1 MRKHP
6 IDCSS
11 SQTTVVRSYFWRSL
25 AVTLLALC
33 TVPADAATYYVDVVS
48 GSDAWSGTV
57 ATAGTSDGPWRTLA
71 QVTAAHMKPGD
82 VLRLKCGQRWNE
94 TLRIGASGTVDK
106 PIAVNSY
113 PDGCT
118 TPAAVDGAES
128 VPSDQWQRHS
138 GNIYKVQF
146 PLSLIPNG
154 NLSQR
159 STNWRYFSSPADSSA
174 VFSDACSGEGFGCM
188 VFNTSSGSAESLLIT
203 PEFALGA
210 GNAYKLSARIKVPA
224 GQSYS
229 VYLRK
234 NSAPWSVP
242 GLPTI
247 KRVGTGAWEDV
258 AMNFTAGESASN
270 ARIDIG
276 VAAVQKTVMVRE
288 VRMTSGSGAIPIT
301 QVFESGSPMTIAHHP
316 NAGQDSSA
324 PESVYLNTGAA
335 STSFIDPI
343 SGRPS
348 TNNLITAANEKLP
361 PGAAIAVGN
370 KLFIRTENWS
380 LAEFSVTSISG
391 TRVNFSPNASHPL
404 SVAGWG
410 YFYTGAL
417 WMLDSPGEWFYDP
430 ANQTL
435 YVWSSDG
442 NAPSSTFSYSKL
454 DKAAD
459 LANVSYV
466 NVDGIAFRNA
476 TGGIDL
482 SRSTSV
488 RLNKTEVSNT
498 AGYGVLGPASV
509 NLSMTAM
516 VLRNNLT
523 DAVQAPN
530 STGLTLT
537 GSDIENSGVVVA
549 ADGHVKS
556 LPAASYGAVNAG
568 TKSLIQD
575 NRIRNT
581 AYAGFSVGSYSMVSG
596 NAIDSYCLVL
606 NDCGGL
612 YAIAAT
618 GLLFE
623 NNILSNGRGTSY
635 GVPSGHGTHTN
646 GIYFDSG
653 VNGSTARGNTAFG
666 SDAGMQVHDSR
677 NNVIE
682 GNKFYGN
689 KERELWFQQSERNF
703 NPTLG
708 NIYNNVVRN
717 NQFFPAGNALALMLG
732 GATAD
737 PAVFS
742 SFDGNRYSTLVTPLI
757 AGEYSPFG
765 ARTYS
770 LRDWQLAVGSN
781 GARALEANGR
791 IAAPLSARALGTLGT
806 TVIPN
811 GALAVDTAGWTR
823 GGDPA
828 PTAVYGA
835 CPDGTTHCIG
845 IVASGADSMLSSPRF
860 ALTAGTLYRV
870 SFDAATSDPAQNFT
884 VLVRRSGPTTYA
896 SLMGDP
902 LSFAGSGAFTRH
914 TFMFK
919 ATGSATVSP
928 TDTGARL
935 DFYGVKVG
943 QKLTVTNVELVPI
956 NNVVGGNSPA
966 VLLSNTSRLIQQKSC
981 PVADGVSCASYV
993 SFADGTP
1000 ISWPLS
1006 LSPMQTMIV
1015 FTQDIRLT
1023 DSDGDG
1029 VPDVQDR
1036 CPSTPAGMATNSAG
1050 CARGQ

>member
-1 MRKHP
+1 
-6 IDCSS
+6 
-11 SQTTVVRSYFWRSL
+11 
-25 AVTLLALC
+25 
-33 TVPADAATYYVDVVS
+33 
-48 GSDAWSGTV
+48 
-57 ATAGTSDGPWRTLA
+57 
-71 QVTAAHMKPGD
+71 MKPGD
-82 VLRLKCGQRWNE
+82 ILRLKCGQRWKE
-94 TLRIGASGTVDK
+94 TLRIGGSGTVDK

-159 STNWRYFSSPADSSA
+159 STNWRYLSSPAVYSDS
-174 VFSDACSGEGFGCM
+174 CSGEGFGC
-188 VFNTSSGSAESLLIT
+188 VVLNTNSDSAESLLIT

-210 GNAYKLSARIKVPA
+210 GNAYKLSVRIKVPA

-242 GLPTI
+242 GLPII

-276 VAAVQKTVMVRE
+276 VASVQKTVLVRE
-288 VRMTSGSGAIPIT
+288 VRITSGSGDTPIT
-301 QVFESGSPMTIAHHP
+301 QVFESGTQMTIAHHP

-348 TNNLITAANEKLP
+348 TNHLIAAANEKLP

-370 KLFIRTENWS
+370 KLFIRTENW
-380 LAEFSVTSISG
+380 AVGEFSVTGISG
-391 TRVNFSPNASHPL
+391 KRVNFSPNAAHPL

-442 NAPSSTFSYSKL
+442 TAPNTSFSYSNL

-459 LANVSYV
+459 LADLAYINI
-466 NVDGIAFRNA
+466 DGIAFRNA
-476 TGGIDL
+476 TGGIEL
-482 SRSTSV
+482 SRSTGV
-488 RLNKTEVSNT
+488 RLNKTEVSYT
-498 AGYGVLGPASV
+498 AGFGVLGPASV

-516 VLRNNLT
+516 VFRNNMT
-523 DAVQAPN
+523 DAIQAPN

-537 GSDIENSGVVVA
+537 GSSIENSGVVVA
-549 ADGHVKS
+549 ADGRVKS
-556 LPAASYGAVNAG
+556 LPAPSHAAVDTG
-568 TKSLIQD
+568 TKSVIQD
-575 NRIRNT
+575 NRLRNT
-581 AYAGFSVGSYSMVSG
+581 AYAGITTGSYSVVSR
-596 NAIDSYCLVL
+596 NAVDSYCLVL

-612 YAIAAT
+612 YSIDAT

-635 GVPSGHGTHTN
+635 GVPSGYGTHTN

-666 SDAGMQVHDSR
+666 SDAGMQLHDSR

-689 KERELWFQQSERNF
+689 RERQLWFQQSERKF
-703 NPTLG
+703 NTAQG
-708 NIYNNVVRN
+708 DIYGNVVRN
-717 NQFFPAGNALALMLG
+717 NQFFPAGNEIALMLG

-742 SFDGNRYSTLVTPLI
+742 SFDGNRYSTLLTPLI
-757 AGEYSPFG
+757 TGEYSPFG

-781 GARALEANGR
+781 GARGLEANGR

-806 TVIPN
+806 TVIAN

-823 GGDPA
+823 GGSPA

-835 CPDGTTHCIG
+835 CPDGTSRCIG
-845 IVASGADSMLSSPRF
+845 IVASGTDSMLSSPRF

-870 SFDAATSDPAQNFT
+870 SFDAATSDPLQNFT

-896 SLMGDP
+896 SLMGQP
-902 LSFAGSGAFTRH
+902 LSFAGSGAFTRR

-919 ATGSATVSP
+919 ATGSAAVSS

-935 DFYGVKVG
+935 DFYGSKIG
-943 QKLTVTNVELVPI
+943 QKLTVTNVEVVPV
-956 NNVVGGNSPA
+956 NNVVGGDSPA
-966 VLLSNTSRLIQQKSC
+966 VLLANTSRSIQLKSC
-981 PVADGVSCASYV
+981 PVADSVSCASYV

-1000 ISWPLS
+1000 ISWPVS

-1029 VPDVQDR
+1029 VPDLQDR